1 MRDDKTK
8 RKDEYDRL
16 YDYNEEDSRN
26 YEELYADK
34 SIEDLVE
41 ELRGTIGRGE
51 CVYCGAKNAME
62 YIGGICFIC
71 KECGKSVH
79 EDLYYHWAANYD
91 IEEE

>member
-1 MRDDKTK
+1 MK

-16 YDYNEEDSRN
+16 YDYDEEDSRN

-34 SIEDLVE
+34 SREDLVE
-41 ELRGTIGRGE
+41 GLRGTIGRGD
-51 CVYCGAKNAME
+51 CVYCGAKNAIE
-62 YIGGICFIC
+62 YICGICFIC

-79 EDLYYHWAANYD
+79 EDLYYHWAAGYD